1 MSQYLKILVGVDLHH
16 GDRAVSKE
24 FGPETRAAIS
34 QALELAAHS
43 GGVVTFCAVLEIS
56 AQTATLIERDHQNL
70 LKTVEDV
77 ASEMLDIEVSAAN
90 ARGLPADK
98 AVRIGSAW
106 EELAK
111 EACENQHDLVV
122 MGTRHRDTATR
133 LLFGSTAQKL
143 IRFAPCPV
151 WIVKPEEF
159 REVREI
165 AVATDLSDS
174 SIPVLHAAIK
184 AARALNARLY
194 ILHVLEQ
201 DQLSHLLIAGVSED
215 EIATCQ
221 QRLRVDAEAKL
232 HGQLAQTD
240 YRTLQQGVKIE
251 FVAGSPDHA
260 IGAFV
265 TANEVDLLVIGTH
278 GRRGLAGLLLGNTAE
293 RILPSIHASLLAVKP
308 DGFVS
313 PYAKK

>member
-24 FGPETRAAIS
+24 FGPETRAAIN
-34 QALELAAHS
+34 QALELAVHS
-43 GGVVTFCAVLEIS
+43 AGVVTFCAVLEIS
-56 AQTATLIERDHQNL
+56 AQTASLIERDHQNL

-77 ASEMLDIEVSAAN
+77 ASELLDAEVSAAN
-90 ARGLPADK
+90 ARGIPADK

-122 MGTRHRDTATR
+122 MGTRQRDKATR

-143 IRFAPCPV
+143 IRFSPCPV
-151 WIVKPEEF
+151 WIVKPEE
-159 REVREI
+159 VREI
-165 AVATDLSDS
+165 AIATDLSDA

-184 AARALNARLY
+184 AARALDARLY

-201 DQLSHLLIAGVSED
+201 DPLSHLLIAGISEE

-221 QRLRVDAEAKL
+221 QRLHVDAETKL
-232 HGQLAQTD
+232 HGQLASTD

-251 FVAGSPDHA
+251 IVTGSPDHA
-260 IGAFV
+260 IGDFV
-265 TANEVDLLVIGTH
+265 ATHEVDLLVIGTH
-278 GRRGLAGLLLGNTAE
+278 GRRGLEGLLLGNTAE

>member
-1 MSQYLKILVGVDLHH
+1 MSQHLKILVGVDLHH

-24 FGPETRAAIS
+24 FGPETRAAIN

-43 GGVVTFCAVLEIS
+43 AGVVTFCAVLEIS
-56 AQTATLIERDHQNL
+56 AQTASLIERDHQNL
-70 LKTVEDV
+70 LRTVEDI
-77 ASEMLDIEVSAAN
+77 ASELLDAEVAAAN
-90 ARGLPADK
+90 SRGIAADK
-98 AVRIGSAW
+98 AVRFGAAW
-106 EELAK
+106 EELVK
-111 EACENQHDLVV
+111 ESCENQHDLVV
-122 MGTRHRDTATR
+122 MGTRHRDKAAR

-151 WIVKPEEF
+151 WIVKPEET
-159 REVREI
+159 REIREI

-174 SIPVLHAAIK
+174 SIPVLHAAIG

-201 DQLSHLLIAGVSED
+201 DQISHLLIAGVSEE

-221 QRLRVDAEAKL
+221 QRMRIDAEAKL
-232 HGQLAQTD
+232 QTQLASTD

-251 FVAGSPDHA
+251 VIAGSPDHA
-260 IGAFV
+260 IGDFV
-265 TANEVDLLVIGTH
+265 TANEVDMLVIGTH
-278 GRRGLAGLLLGNTAE
+278 GRRGLEGLLLGNTAE